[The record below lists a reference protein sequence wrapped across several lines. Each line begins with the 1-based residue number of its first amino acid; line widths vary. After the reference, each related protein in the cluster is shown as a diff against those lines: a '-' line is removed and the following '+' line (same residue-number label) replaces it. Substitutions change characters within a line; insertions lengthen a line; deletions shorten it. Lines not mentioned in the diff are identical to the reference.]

1 MPSNPNSSNAAQRSG
16 GIVSAG
22 LGVAASLGAASVA
35 HASYV
40 YSGVVSINIPSSA
53 DGIFINLTTGSFGTS
68 RDAVSGWDLNIYGV
82 GTLMLAGQGD
92 FGFIAAGGSSAALV
106 DNLSFRTEI
115 GSQSSFASGPLG
127 IETTGSTAFNFHS
140 SQNLFGFRFRNSG
153 SEEYSYGWMR
163 LQLAGADFGQPK
175 AIFEYLLHTDPG
187 TWASAGFIPAPG
199 ALALLGGLPALLT
212 RRRRRTG

>member
-1 MPSNPNSSNAAQRSG
+1 MSSHPTSSSAAHRSG

-22 LGVAASLGAASVA
+22 IGVAASLSAASVS

-53 DGIFINLTTGSFGTS
+53 DGIFLNLTTGSFGTS
-68 RDAVSGWDLNIYGV
+68 RDAVTGWDLNIYGV

-92 FGFIAAGGSSAALV
+92 FGFMAAGGSSAALI

-115 GSQSSFASGPLG
+115 GSQASFTTGPLG

-140 SQNLFGFRFRNSG
+140 SQNLFGFRLRNG
-153 SEEYSYGWMR
+153 VSEEYSYGWMR

-175 AIFEYLLHTDPG
+175 AIFEYLWHTEPG
-187 TWASAGFIPAPG
+187 IWASAGFIPAPG
-199 ALALLGGLPALLT
+199 ALALLGGLPALLAC
-212 RRRRRTG
+212 RRRRTG